1 MTNFSF
7 SFNEGLPVKAFLS
20 MTPCFF
26 FLYVNVVMLFT
37 LRSKEIFCET
47 PRYILF
53 SHLLASD
60 SLLVATSVT
69 FYIFYSTTL
78 DEASLYILSYVCLL
92 IYLLSGILNAI
103 SPLYLALMSL
113 ERYIAICFPLRH
125 AAIADRRRTTV
136 VVSVAWMLGLTVWLA
151 ELIASMIFEYQS
163 PTRESVC
170 SDYVVSQMS
179 ISFNINIAFTGIIF
193 ASASV
198 IIIYT
203 YIAVLVTAK
212 STTSDKTSASK
223 AHRTILLHMVQF
235 GLCLLSILFGLI
247 RRSLATSKLSPVVVD
262 ILQYILYIGLNI
274 FPRCLSPLIYGLR
287 DKTFS
292 ASFKYYFLFCVNRKV
307 QPSTH
312 FI

>member
-7 SFNEGLPVKAFLS
+7 SFNEGLPVKAFFS

-37 LRSKEIFCET
+37 LRAKEIFCET

-53 SHLLASD
+53 SHLLFSD
-60 SLLVATSVT
+60 SLQLSSSIVYYMFAVAGV
-69 FYIFYSTTL
+69 YMV
-78 DEASLYILSYVCLL
+78 SYVCLL
-92 IYLLSGILNAI
+92 IYLVCRIINAI

-113 ERYIAICFPLRH
+113 ERYVAVCFPLRH
-125 AAIADRRRTTV
+125 AEIANRRRTTV
-136 VVSVAWMLGLTVWLA
+136 VVIAVWILGLTVWTA
-151 ELIASMIFEYQS
+151 ELTANMIFELRS
-163 PTRESVC
+163 PTRQVIC
-170 SDYVVSQMS
+170 STYMLFQME
-179 ISFNINIAFTGIIF
+179 ISLNINRAFTGIIF

-198 IIIYT
+198 VIIYT
-203 YIAVLVTAK
+203 YVAILTTAK

-223 AHRTILLHMVQF
+223 AHRTILLHMVQL
-235 GLCLLSILFGLI
+235 GLCLVSTLYGMI
-247 RRSLATSKLSPVVVD
+247 RRSLFTSNVTPVTVVQV
-262 ILQYILYIGLNI
+262 QYVLFVGVVI